1 MLARDLG
8 LGRAE
13 RDLLSTEPRIEEIT
27 ARGSPDKILTSRLT
41 DDAPFR
47 GEEGEGGGGEESRS
61 GPGSSRWKRGNA
73 PGVSAS
79 SRSRSRF
86 RVFRGR
92 SSRGNRR
99 LNHVERF
106 AGTSKLKGPNNA
118 PEQTAHALL
127 SSSPSS
133 R

>member
-47 GEEGEGGGGEESRS
+47 GEEGEGEEGEGEGERSREAALD
-61 GPGSSRWKRGNA
+61 PRAGNA
-73 PGVSAS
+73 GTRPAFPRVRVRVRDSAFS
-79 SRSRSRF
+79 AADRPAAI
-86 RVFRGR
+86 
-92 SSRGNRR
+92 
-99 LNHVERF
+99 
-106 AGTSKLKGPNNA
+106 AG
-118 PEQTAHALL
+118 
-127 SSSPSS
+127 
-133 R
+133 

>member
-47 GEEGEGGGGEESRS
+47 GERTRSSWMS
-61 GPGSSRWKRGNA
+61 GPRAGNGTRVLPA
-73 PGVSAS
+73 GVGVRDSAFY
-79 SRSRSRF
+79 RPMP
-86 RVFRGR
+86 
-92 SSRGNRR
+92 NR
-99 LNHVERF
+99 LGI
-106 AGTSKLKGPNNA
+106 AG
-118 PEQTAHALL
+118 
-127 SSSPSS
+127 
-133 R
+133 